1 MNKIISWSPIN
12 DPTKEAY
19 GKSYFFFK
27 YADVAKDP
35 DLKKMPFKTVVI
47 EDRANHSLFFKQML
61 KLFTM
66 RLSLEPLRV
75 MPNITNEKNET
86 N

>member
-47 EDRANHSLFFKQML
+47 EDRANHSLFFK
-61 KLFTM
+61 
-66 RLSLEPLRV
+66 
-75 MPNITNEKNET
+75 
-86 N
+86 

>member
-1 MNKIISWSPIN
+1 MGSRI
-12 DPTKEAY
+12 
-19 GKSYFFFK
+19 FFK
-27 YADVAKDP
+27 YGDVAKDP

-86 N
+86 NWKTDKSWRI